1 MQRVTKSWV
10 MGFVLLVACAQNEI
24 SIKPLDVTA
33 KLESLGNPAMAQ
45 PAFSR
50 NIWDLQVFDRRLFI
64 GTGDA
69 WRNTGP
75 IPVISYNGQRF
86 ETEFTLDEEQIYN
99 FVVTNDQLLIPGTDP
114 REDWSL
120 GNFYRLEPRCL
131 APKPCWSKT
140 RSIPYGVHT
149 YDLLQEGSRLYA
161 TIGGWDDPPEPGL
174 LESEDGGV
182 TWRPATSPELMG
194 LIFTKLFRFGDHIYA
209 AQAVQSDTSTT
220 GLARLEDGLFKN
232 AGIAG
237 EKLLPGMD
245 ATKKRLK
252 RLTTHNNRLY
262 YLATSGGDN
271 ANFASAAFTGSSFDD
286 ITQIP
291 LGPNEK
297 PTDFLAHDS
306 SISLLTTE
314 ATANGYT
321 NRVYTSSHSSRFALQ
336 FTFETRSFAR
346 SLEFYEGAWYFGLG
360 CLETESC
367 DEAGMMLKLGEAL
380 ER

>member
-1 MQRVTKSWV
+1 
-10 MGFVLLVACAQNEI
+10 MGLVLLVACAQNDSVI
-24 SIKPLDVTA
+24 MPLDVTS
-33 KLESLGNPAMAQ
+33 KLELIGNPALAQ

-50 NIWDLQVFDRRLFI
+50 NIWDLQVFDGRLFI

-75 IPVISYNGQRF
+75 IPVISYNGKTF
-86 ETEFTLDEEQIYN
+86 ETEFTVDDEQIYS
-99 FVVTNDQLLIPGTDP
+99 FVVTNNQLLIPGTDP

-149 YDLLQEGSRLYA
+149 YDLLQEENRLYA

-174 LESEDGGV
+174 LESVDGGV
-182 TWRPATSPELMG
+182 TWRSATAPELMG
-194 LIFTKLFRFGDHIYA
+194 FTFTKLFRFNGQIYA
-209 AQAVQSDTSTT
+209 AQAVKGDTSTT
-220 GLARLEDGLFKN
+220 GLAKLEDGVFKD

-237 EKLLPGMD
+237 EKLLPGLD
-245 ATKKRLK
+245 TTARRLK

-262 YLATSGGDN
+262 YLAVSGGDN

-297 PTDFLAHDS
+297 PTDFLANDS

-321 NRVYTSSHSSRFALQ
+321 NRVYTSSTSTDFVLQ
-336 FTFETRSFAR
+336 FSFETPSFAR
-346 SLEFYEGAWYFGLG
+346 SLEFFEGAWYFGLG
-360 CLETESC
+360 CLETENC
-367 DEAGMMLKLGEAL
+367 DAAGAILKLPEAL
-380 ER
+380 R